1 MATESRSE
9 NALNPLNVRSRLDDF
24 RKLQDGWA
32 DGLQYAG
39 DWGNGYGKAPSH
51 AGLDWLADMFDRC
64 YPGDVPL
71 PYTYPTPEGGV
82 QMEWS
87 LGNYEVS
94 LEIDLARH
102 IAEWHC
108 TDMNSDRYFARD
120 LDLTASESWSW
131 IACEVQR
138 LEPAGQ

>member
-1 MATESRSE
+1 MATESRAG
-9 NALNPLNVRSRLDDF
+9 NANNPLNVRNRLAEF

-32 DGLQYAG
+32 DGLQHAG
-39 DWGNGYGKAPSH
+39 DWGSGYGKALSH
-51 AGLDWLADMFDRC
+51 AGLDWLADTFEQC
-64 YPGDVPL
+64 YPADIPL

-87 LGNYEVS
+87 LEHYEVS
-94 LEIDLARH
+94 LEIDLAQH

-108 TDMNSDRYFARD
+108 TDMCSDRYFARD
-120 LDLTASESWSW
+120 LDLTTSESWTW
-131 IACEVQR
+131 IAGEILR